1 MEMNLNFPGGVAVE
15 AVWKGHTIRT
25 DQPAPHGGDSAPAPF
40 DLFLAS
46 IATCAGFYA
55 LRFCQERQLPT
66 EGLALSMD
74 FDKNPETKMIST
86 IRIRLTPPK
95 DFPEKYNAAIV
106 RAMDTCA
113 VKRHILDAPAFEVGL
128 ASEPA
133 PFAG

>member
-1 MEMNLNFPGGVAVE
+1 MDMTLNFPGGVVVE
-15 AVWKGHTIRT
+15 TTWKGHTIRT

-46 IATCAGFYA
+46 LATCAGFYA
-55 LRFCQERQLPT
+55 LRFCQERQLST
-66 EGLALSMD
+66 EGLALTMSME
-74 FDKNPETKMIST
+74 KNPESKMIEA

-113 VKRHILDAPAFEVGL
+113 VKRHILQAPKFEVGL
-128 ASEPA
+128 A
-133 PFAG
+133 